1 MVATTLHSELVS
13 ELREVVGRIQQLV
26 RAASPESVSGDE
38 ALTVTGLFGDAERAA
53 ASGIAL
59 FSPVVAR
66 TGSFA
71 KVGHGSA
78 ADWLGTVSGTSAGTA
93 KGRLTAAK
101 RAASNPRLTEAL
113 HDAKLSTSQ
122 LKVLSDTAA
131 AAPESTDTLLGLTEQ
146 GASHQELSD
155 AAARIHASVRSRETE
170 RARRAR
176 VHELRHFRWRQSPDG
191 GIRGEF
197 LCDEVA
203 WARVSAG
210 LEADAKERWKA
221 AGKGEPLDAHRLDAF
236 LAALGGAGGAGG
248 AGGVGGGTARPHTL
262 VIVDAEA
269 LRRGTTAGDELCE
282 IEGIGPVSVQA
293 ANELIGE
300 GGLQFLVKEG
310 VDIRTVTST
319 RRAIPQRVAAA
330 LIVRDRSCAAG
341 CGKRLGLE
349 GDHRLVDFG
358 DDGPTELANLARL
371 CPECHDLKTYGG
383 WRLEG
388 APGRWKWVAPAHPKS
403 AFYIARARQLAAA
416 KAKARAEARRN
427 DPLRR

>member
-1 MVATTLHSELVS
+1 VS
-13 ELREVVGRIQQLV
+13 ELRSVVGQIQQLV
-26 RAASPESVSGDE
+26 RSARPESISGDE

-59 FSPVVAR
+59 FSPVVAEN
-66 TGSFA
+66 GSYA

-78 ADWLGTVSGTSAGTA
+78 ADWLGSVSGTSAGTA
-93 KGRLTAAK
+93 KGRLTAAR
-101 RAASNPRLTEAL
+101 RAASDPSLTKAL
-113 HDAKLSTSQ
+113 HGAKLSTSQ

-131 AAPESTDTLLGLTEQ
+131 VAPESTDTLLDLAEQ

-155 AAARIHASVRSRETE
+155 AAARVRASVRSRETE
-170 RARRAR
+170 RARRDR
-176 VHELRHFRWRQSPDG
+176 VHQLRHFRWRQSPEG

-221 AGKGEPLDAHRLDAF
+221 AGKGEPLEAHRLDA
-236 LAALGGAGGAGG
+236 LLSALGGAGG
-248 AGGVGGGTARPHTL
+248 GGVTARPHTL

-269 LRRGTTAGDELCE
+269 LRRGTTADDELCE
-282 IEGIGPVSVQA
+282 IEGIGPVSVEA
-293 ANELIGE
+293 ATELIGE

-330 LIVRDRSCAAG
+330 LIVRDRTCAAG
-341 CGKRLGLE
+341 CGKRHGLE
-349 GDHRLVDFG
+349 GDHRLIDFG
-358 DDGPTELANLARL
+358 DDGPTELDNLARL

-388 APGRWKWVAPAHPKS
+388 APGHWKWVAPAHPKS

-416 KAKARAEARRN
+416 KAKAKAEAKRN